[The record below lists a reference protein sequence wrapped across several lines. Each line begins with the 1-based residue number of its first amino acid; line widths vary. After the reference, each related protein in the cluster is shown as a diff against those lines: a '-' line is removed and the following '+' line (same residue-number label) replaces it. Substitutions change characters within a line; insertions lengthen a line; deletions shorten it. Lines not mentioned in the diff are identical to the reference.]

1 MAGDNGDIGMATDS
15 IEASA
20 RLRAVLF
27 DAAGTLIRLREPV
40 GATYARLA
48 QRFGVRVDPAR
59 LTAAFAAV
67 FRRMP
72 AMVFPGESAAAVAAH
87 ERGWW
92 HAMVAAV
99 FRSAAPTARFSDFES
114 FFDALFRFYQEPTA
128 WLAVPHAHAVLTALH
143 QRGLRVGMVSNFDHR
158 LPTLLE
164 GLGLAPLLEVVVRP
178 ADAGAAK
185 PDARIF
191 AVALA
196 RLAVA
201 PGEALYVGDDAEH
214 DIAGA
219 RAAGLRA
226 LDVAELADLRGVLR
240 SVAAAP
246 EPG

>member
-1 MAGDNGDIGMATDS
+1 MATDS

-20 RLRAVLF
+20 PPRAVLF

-48 QRFGVRVDPAR
+48 RRFGVRVDPAH
-59 LTAAFAAV
+59 LAAAFAAV

-99 FRSAAPTARFSDFES
+99 FRSAAPAAHFADFEA
-114 FFDALFRFYQEPTA
+114 FFDALFRLYQDPSA
-128 WLAVPHAHAVLTALH
+128 WLAVPHAHAVLTALR

-158 LPTLLE
+158 LPALLD

-178 ADAGAAK
+178 ADAGAVK

-196 RLAVA
+196 RLAVLPA
-201 PGEALYVGDDAEH
+201 QALYVGDDAEH

-226 LDVAELADLRGVLR
+226 LDMADLEDLRGLLDVI
-240 SVAAAP
+240 
-246 EPG
+246 